1 MNKILIIYLIGI
13 NSLSLI
19 LFKIDKY
26 KAIKKKYRIPEKI
39 LLLTSM
45 MGGSLGSIIGIFAF
59 HHKTQ
64 KLKFTILI
72 PLILL
77 IQIIILL
84 KKY

>member
-1 MNKILIIYLIGI
+1 MNKLLIIYLIGI

-19 LFKIDKY
+19 LFEIDKY

-45 MGGSLGSIIGIFAF
+45 MGGSLGSIIGIFTF
-59 HHKTQ
+59 HHKTR

-77 IQIIILL
+77 TQIIILL

>member
-1 MNKILIIYLIGI
+1 MNKLLIIYLIGI

-39 LLLTSM
+39 LLLASM
-45 MGGSLGSIIGIFAF
+45 MGGSLGSTIGIFAF
-59 HHKTQ
+59 HHKTR

-72 PLILL
+72 PSILL
-77 IQIIILL
+77 TQIIILL